1 MLTSQSK
8 RMVMVSFLSSLFPPI
23 QHFFSQLF
31 FPIKLLSLRPAGCLP
46 SVYKSNKCSY
56 CHHLFAC
63 RMEKAVT
70 VSSPL
75 IFIPT
80 LWHFS
85 QTQFNYYSVSCAGC
99 PPSVNRGNKGLL
111 PPSPPMRCVEK
122 VVTLSFPFVF
132 FHYFKWFLAVFFSMK
147 LLFGGGVAVFHFHS
161 PPHLIFTMSHVSIK
175 ICLPKLPFCV
185 VN

>member
-99 PPSVNRGNKGLL
+99 PPSVIEGTRACYHHPHPWGVWRRWWHWVSLL
-111 PPSPPMRCVEK
+111 
-122 VVTLSFPFVF
+122 FI
-132 FHYFKWFLAVFFSMK
+132 FHYFKWFLTVYFSMK
-147 LLFGGGVAVFHFHS
+147 LLFSGGVAGLCCFSFSFPPSSHFYHVPCFH
-161 PPHLIFTMSHVSIK
+161 
-175 ICLPKLPFCV
+175 
-185 VN
+185 